1 MYRRTLQT
9 FVAAA
14 ALFAFTAAYSAP
26 ASAGGDDS
34 FKSGNKNSLKM
45 SGQVNR
51 AMMWVDNGDETEVFH
66 VDNDNSSTRIRWV
79 GKASVT
85 DKFSVGFVWEVQ
97 AESNSSSNVT
107 FAGNDSDAGNNL
119 FNERKTDVWLSH
131 KDVGKL
137 SLGQGDASSN
147 GIAEINM
154 LGQGAMYAGISDT
167 AGSIVF
173 QCTGCATG
181 ISIGT
186 AWDRH
191 DGLSRLDR
199 VRYDTP
205 KIAGF
210 VASATHSQ
218 GGDWDLT
225 LRHAGKFGQFKTK
238 AGISYIDLGQTS
250 NTQEDMVAGSIAIMH
265 DSGLNL
271 TFSAG
276 TRDNK
281 GATRKDDDHI
291 YVALGYVA
299 KLTDVGT
306 TAFAIDYGN
315 ADDVK
320 ADGDDFT
327 TWGVAVTQ
335 NLKDV
340 SAQLYITFRNHQLDR
355 TAANT
360 NFDDINVV
368 MVGTKVKF

>member
-1 MYRRTLQT
+1 MYRKIFQMS
-9 FVAAA
+9 VAAA
-14 ALFAFTAAYSAP
+14 ALLAFTAAYSAP
-26 ASAGGDDS
+26 ASAGGDES
-34 FKSGNKNSLKM
+34 FKTGNKNSLKM

-51 AMMWVDNGDETEVFH
+51 AVLWVDNGDESEFFH

-79 GKASVT
+79 GKAAVNDS
-85 DKFSVGFVWEVQ
+85 FSVGFVWEVQ
-97 AESNSSSNVT
+97 SESNSSANVT
-107 FAGNDSDAGNNL
+107 FAGNDGDAGNNL

-131 KDVGKL
+131 KDIGKL

-167 AGSIVF
+167 AGSVVF
-173 QCTGCATG
+173 QCLTCAPG
-181 ISIGT
+181 IAIGK

-199 VRYDTP
+199 IRFDTR
-205 KIAGF
+205 KFAGF
-210 VASATHSQ
+210 VASVTHSQ

-225 LRHAGKFGQFKTK
+225 LRHAGKFGQFKTS

-276 TRDNK
+276 TRENK
-281 GATRKDDDHI
+281 GVGRNDDDHI
-291 YVALGYVA
+291 YVAVGYVA
-299 KLTDVGT
+299 KLTNVGT
-306 TAFAIDYGN
+306 TAFAVDYGN
-315 ADDVK
+315 ANDVAK
-320 ADGDDFT
+320 NGDDFET
-327 TWGVAVTQ
+327 FGVAVTQ

-340 SAQLYITFRNHQLDR
+340 STQLFLTYRNHQLDR

-360 NFDDINVV
+360 NFEDINVV
-368 MVGTKVKF
+368 MFGTKVKF

>member
-1 MYRRTLQT
+1 MYRKILQT
-9 FVAAA
+9 SVAAA
-14 ALFAFTAAYSAP
+14 ALIAFTAAYSAP
-26 ASAGGDDS
+26 ASAADDS

-51 AMMWVDNGDETEVFH
+51 AVMWVDNGDESEFFH

-79 GKASVT
+79 GKAAVNEN
-85 DKFSVGFVWEVQ
+85 FSVGFVWEVQ

-107 FAGNDSDAGNNL
+107 FAGNDGDAGNNL

-131 KDVGKL
+131 KDIGKL

-167 AGSIVF
+167 AGSILF
-173 QCTGCATG
+173 RSSTTTGPA
-181 ISIGT
+181 IGK

-199 VRYDTP
+199 IRYDTP
-205 KIAGF
+205 KFAGF

-218 GGDWDLT
+218 GGDWDIA

-276 TRDNK
+276 SRDNK
-281 GATRKDDDHI
+281 GATRKDDDHF
-291 YVALGYVA
+291 YVAVGYVA

-306 TAFAIDYGN
+306 TAFAVDYGN
-315 ADDVK
+315 ADDV
-320 ADGDDFT
+320 AANGDDFET
-327 TWGVAVTQ
+327 FGVAVTQ

-340 SAQLYITFRNHQLDR
+340 SSQLYITYRNHSLDR
-355 TAANT
+355 PGVGND
-360 NFDDINVV
+360 FDDIDVV
-368 MVGTKVKF
+368 MFGTKVKF